1 MSEQKRNPLVTLVK
15 KSVGLPVGP
24 SSCCAV
30 PAGLTPAGDP
40 AAESPEA
47 QAKDESA
54 AGCCGEAAG
63 SNQVAAGGATVEVQT
78 AAGCCGAEAE
88 AEPSAQGGCCG

>member
-40 AAESPEA
+40 ASGSPAA
-47 QAKDESA
+47 QAKDEAA
-54 AGCCGEAAG
+54 AGCCGSAEASAP
-63 SNQVAAGGATVEVQT
+63 AE
-78 AAGCCGAEAE
+78 GCCGSAEAIAPATGDE
-88 AEPSAQGGCCG
+88 SPADPPAASGCCG